1 MDRLSVTLVDDSK
14 KELPTRSVLRSGPS
28 VEKLDGR
35 VLEKPLSNS
44 ELISLDDLYWKV
56 LLLVVLLVVA
66 VLPPSEDFG

>member
-56 LLLVVLLVVA
+56 LLLVVLFVVV